1 MQYNIQELLIA
12 TIADLI
18 KPSNT
23 IAIGVLS
30 PIPGSAA
37 LLSDY
42 QAKEKKKLYIL
53 GSDNPDFRPDH
64 GVEIFDLAGQ
74 GRIDTFFLSGG
85 QIDGSANIN
94 LTGIGPYPTQHTR
107 WSGSFGSAY
116 LYFLV
121 PKVILFRERH
131 TRQTLVDS
139 VDFISSPGSSPNQVY
154 RPGGPSHLVT
164 NLCVF
169 DFNKDKNHFSLKTIH
184 PGHTLE
190 EVLDNTAFDF
200 EHHPKPEITKFPTPS
215 MLTLLREEVSS
226 KIREIY
232 PNFAAKVWP

>member
-1 MQYNIQELLIA
+1 MQYNIQELLIT

-23 IAIGVLS
+23 IAVGVLS
-30 PIPGSAA
+30 PVPGSAA
-37 LLSDY
+37 LLSAY
-42 QAKEKKKLYIL
+42 QAQEKKKLYIL
-53 GSDNPDFRPDH
+53 GSDNPEFRPSH

-94 LTGIGPYPTQHTR
+94 LTGIGSYPTQHTR

-116 LYFLV
+116 LYFLI
-121 PKVILFRERH
+121 PKVILFGERH

-139 VDFISSPGSSPNQVY
+139 VDFVSSPGTSAKHVY

-169 DFNKDKNHFSLKTIH
+169 DFNKDERRFSLKTLH

-200 EHHPKPEITKFPTPS
+200 KYHPRPEITKLPTPS
-215 MLTLLREEVSS
+215 TLSLLRKEVSP
-226 KIREIY
+226 KVHEVY
-232 PNFAAKVWP
+232 PDFATKLWP